1 MKFILKF
8 FLLGMVLMVK
18 ASVSFAQIPN
28 CAGADSNLVFVHQ
41 GNNIMAYD
49 PSQPLSGT
57 NPWIF
62 VANPGT
68 MAGLTVS
75 NNLNGGAVSPAFYT
89 NSGGMY
95 AWYNG
100 TNFVSTGH
108 AVSTVNPGGGMNYIF
123 SKNGGT
129 GEINRYNGTG
139 AATPLMFV
147 LPGSGPYDLATDK
160 LDNFFHMVASTN
172 PGKIIMYSSAGTP
185 IDSVTMTGHPIQT
198 AGGGFAMIGCQVFA
212 VYNTTPSLYTGTIS
226 GSSVVMAPVGS
237 MAASDLATCPSWVN
251 CFNNPLPPNA
261 DFGISDDTICAG
273 ECVVFN
279 DLSTGLPTSWT
290 WDFPTGNP
298 SLSILQNP
306 GTVCFNTPGNHVIRL
321 IASNQAGSDTIT
333 KVIHVDYLA
342 PLSIA
347 GDLDLCWGEST
358 TLTVNPAAQSYLW
371 SNTQTT
377 QSITEAPTLN
387 TIYSVVVTEGAC
399 VDTTSVEVVVNP
411 LPTITLVSEMT
422 GCNNNNG
429 SIISTT
435 SSGTAPYNYAWSNG
449 QTGAD
454 AIGLG
459 TGNYSVT
466 VTDAKGC
473 TGTSSAEVFMYPNP
487 VASLTPTDVTIRY
500 GDTVQFIANGGINY
514 NWSPPTYLNFSDI
527 ANPICSPM
535 EDMDYCVV
543 VGDIHDCK
551 DTVCATVK
559 VIYCDDFFIPNAF
572 SPNGDGLND
581 RFLVKGT
588 CMTHYNFRIQNRW
601 GQTVFESKHSGES
614 WDGTFNGVK
623 QDAGVY
629 FYYAEVSFINGK
641 KIIQKGDLTLI
652 R

>member
-1 MKFILKF
+1 MNHLLKF
-8 FLLGMVLMVK
+8 LVVGLLFLF
-18 ASVSFAQIPN
+18 ATSTSYAQIPN
-28 CAGADSNLVFVHQ
+28 CAGADSSFIFLHQ

-49 PSQPLSGT
+49 PAQPLSGT
-57 NPWIF
+57 NPFIY
-62 VANPGT
+62 VANPGS

-75 NNLNGGAVSPAFYT
+75 NNLNGGAMSPAFYT
-89 NSGGMY
+89 NSGGVY

-108 AVSTVNPGGGMNYIF
+108 AVATVNPGGGINFIY

-129 GEINRYNGTG
+129 GQINKYDGTG
-139 AATPLMFV
+139 PAVNLMTTW
-147 LPGSGPYDLATDK
+147 PGSGPYDLVTDNQ
-160 LDNFFHMVASTN
+160 DNFYHLMTSIT
-172 PGKIIMYSSAGTP
+172 PGKIIKYSPAGLP
-185 IDSVTMTGHPIQT
+185 LDSFVVTGHPIQT
-198 AGGGFAMIGCQVFA
+198 AGGGFAMIGNMVYAVF
-212 VYNTTPSLYTGTIS
+212 NSSPSFYS
-226 GSSVVMAPVGS
+226 GPIIGGNCVLSPVGT
-237 MAASDLATCPSWVN
+237 MAASDVATCPSVVPSITA
-251 CFNNPLPPNA
+251 NPIPIA
-261 DFGISDDTICAG
+261 SFSVSDDTICAG
-273 ECVVFN
+273 DCITFTDMSLN
-279 DLSTGLPTSWT
+279 TPTSWT
-290 WDFPTGNP
+290 WNFPTGTP
-298 SLSILQNP
+298 SSSILQNP
-306 GTVCFNTPGNHVIRL
+306 GTVCFNTPGNHVVQL
-321 IASNQAGSDTIT
+321 IVSNQVGSDTATRI
-333 KVIHVDYLA
+333 IHVDYLA
-342 PLSIA
+342 PLTIA
-347 GDLDLCWGEST
+347 GDRDLCWGETT

-371 SNTQTT
+371 SNSQTT
-377 QSITEAPTLN
+377 QSITETPSIT
-387 TIYSVVVTEGAC
+387 TSYTVIVTEGAC
-399 VDTTSVEVVVNP
+399 VDTTDVTVEVNP

-435 SSGTAPYNYAWSNG
+435 ASGTAPYSYAWSNG

-466 VTDAKGC
+466 VTDSKGC
-473 TGTSSAEVFMYPNP
+473 TATSSADVLMYPNP
-487 VASLTPTDVTIRY
+487 VATLTPDSVTIRY
-500 GDTVQFIANGGINY
+500 GDTVQFIATGGINFT
-514 NWSPPTYLNFSDI
+514 WSPPTYLNFGDI

-543 VGDIHDCK
+543 VGDEHDCK

-581 RFLVKGT
+581 RFMVKGT
-588 CMTHYNFRIQNRW
+588 CMTHYNIRIQNRW

-614 WDGTFNGVK
+614 WDGTYKGVK

-629 FYYAEVSFINGK
+629 FYYAEISFIEGK